1 MQQLLLCVLA
11 SFLPLNAHSAALDAC
26 CGRHMHA
33 AGTNQL
39 GAPPASHSSQW
50 VFYLFGASAA
60 LWLPFWLPLRMEGGS
75 RSGGSGGSSKSFNV
89 LALFSSGDAA
99 DGSSRG
105 GGSGLQGLPDS
116 STPREGSR
124 LQRVPTAL
132 SDDFAGGRGGE
143 QLGARCADVTA
154 CWLLLWL
161 VLGAPRADMQLPL
174 WSHHRRTAPLHPT
187 PILP

>member
-1 MQQLLLCVLA
+1 M
-11 SFLPLNAHSAALDAC
+11 
-26 CGRHMHA
+26 
-33 AGTNQL
+33 
-39 GAPPASHSSQW
+39 
-50 VFYLFGASAA
+50 FYLFGASAA

-174 WSHHRRTAPLHPT
+174 WSHPRRTAPLHPT